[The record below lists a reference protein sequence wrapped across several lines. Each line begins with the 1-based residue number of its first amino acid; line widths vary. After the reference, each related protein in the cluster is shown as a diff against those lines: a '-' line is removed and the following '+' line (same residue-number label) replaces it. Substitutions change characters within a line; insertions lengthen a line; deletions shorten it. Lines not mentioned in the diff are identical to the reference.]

1 MNDVLS
7 FFLQRILTN
16 GDYYEG
22 GKLIID
28 GKIMTFANT
37 SGNVLDIIE
46 TRYKILMVSFV
57 VWCAIL

>member
-1 MNDVLS
+1 MNSDLS
-7 FFLQRILTN
+7 FFIQRILTN

-37 SGNVLDIIE
+37 SGNVVDIIE

>member
-16 GDYYEG
+16 GDYYEN

-37 SGNVLDIIE
+37 SGNMLDIIE

>member
-1 MNDVLS
+1 MNHELS